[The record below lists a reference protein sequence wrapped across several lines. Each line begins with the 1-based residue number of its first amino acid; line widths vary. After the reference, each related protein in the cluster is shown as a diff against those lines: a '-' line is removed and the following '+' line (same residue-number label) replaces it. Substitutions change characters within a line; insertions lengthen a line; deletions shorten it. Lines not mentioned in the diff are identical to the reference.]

1 MSENQS
7 QAINIAGAAAPPP
20 LDMNVSKK
28 PMLIEVPV
36 NTAVS
41 PSKASQRLAQYTSP
55 RKDYTLESL
64 NERLNGAEQRREE
77 AASKLHN
84 NKQEKL
90 QKVQKKQE
98 EMQQAKKAAAA
109 AKEEK
114 LAKVSAKRESIT
126 SQKAKKIEEHNAHAK
141 EVCSS
146 IKKAEQA
153 DYQKKRDEI
162 EAGQKAAAAKRDSL
176 AQQAKKKLFE
186 HAEKVHDTIAQK
198 GKEAR
203 EKKAALDQ
211 KLKDAEARRNV
222 AEVAKTLPKT
232 KAAVKKVAVI
242 EIDTTEIAVD
252 TNTNAKVRLEAQK
265 KADEHS
271 LETVEQ
277 KLRSAGERREQL
289 KQQKLASPKAKRN
302 AEKVAQNREQLE
314 SEKQAAVAAAAKRAA
329 EAEAKAKAALEAKAK
344 KAGEHN
350 TKVEATATARQE
362 TAQAELKS
370 KAEAIASKQQAAA
383 MRAEAQL
390 QQRKDSAAS
399 VSQRVGEKA
408 RAETD
413 KLKEKKQAL
422 DQKMADHEARR
433 RVVEQSVVTHN
444 YCSPAKLRPAANEA
458 GSPKRAAKPPA
469 PPAFAE

>member
-1 MSENQS
+1 MTENQS
-7 QAINIAGAAAPPP
+7 QAINMSAAAPSP
-20 LDMNVSKK
+20 LDMSASKK

-36 NTAVS
+36 NTSTS

-55 RKDYTLESL
+55 RKEYTLEGL
-64 NERLNGAEQRREE
+64 NERLNGAEQRRVES
-77 AASKLHN
+77 ASKVHT
-84 NKQEKL
+84 NKHEKRER
-90 QKVQKKQE
+90 VMKKQE
-98 EMQQAKKAAAA
+98 EMEKAKREAAA
-109 AKEEK
+109 AKEAK
-114 LAKVSAKRESIT
+114 LAKVSAKGESIR
-126 SQKAKKIEEHNAHAK
+126 SEKAKKIEEHNAHAK
-141 EVCSS
+141 EVCNS

-153 DYQKKRDEI
+153 EYQKKKDEI
-162 EAGQKAAAAKRDSL
+162 EASQKAAAAKRESL
-176 AQQAKKKLFE
+176 AQQAKQKLTD
-186 HAEKVHDTIAQK
+186 HTEKVHNTIAQK
-198 GKEAR
+198 GKETR

-222 AEVAKTLPKT
+222 AAVAKTLPKT
-232 KAAVKKVAVI
+232 KAAAKKVALI
-242 EIDTTEIAVD
+242 EVDTSEIAVD
-252 TNTNAKVRLEAQK
+252 TNTNAKARLESQK
-265 KADEHS
+265 KAEEHS

-329 EAEAKAKAALEAKAK
+329 EAEAKAKAALEAKAR

-350 TKVEATATARQE
+350 IKVEATATAHQE

-383 MRAEAQL
+383 ERAEAQL

-408 RAETD
+408 RAENG

-433 RVVEQSVVTHN
+433 RVVEQSVVTHKS
-444 YCSPAKLRPAANEA
+444 SPAKLRPAGNGN
-458 GSPKRAAKPPA
+458 GSPKQAAKPPA
-469 PPAFAE
+469 PPSFAE